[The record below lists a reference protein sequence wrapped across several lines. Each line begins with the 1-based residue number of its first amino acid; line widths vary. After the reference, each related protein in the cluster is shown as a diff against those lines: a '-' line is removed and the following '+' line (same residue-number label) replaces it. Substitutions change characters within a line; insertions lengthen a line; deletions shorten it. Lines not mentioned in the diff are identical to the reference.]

1 MAEQKDIKDISEELR
16 GFWSTPFYINGVGEI
31 EYKLPENLVDT
42 KTNLKMD
49 IEDNPKLKEVI
60 FESVSRILNALG
72 FVDDQELVLNDLWY
86 NKYDESRPELSF
98 HYHQNCAWTG
108 TYYPHETNHV
118 TSFFNPNA
126 GLVVQHFPKQQ
137 EDSEYASQTFHLEPI
152 QGSIVIHPAYI
163 PHTVRW
169 LGGNTSNSIS
179 FDVSYK
185 APVGCKDFGSYK
197 PE

>member
-1 MAEQKDIKDISEELR
+1 MENLTGIFPIPFYVNDIEIKDIE
-16 GFWSTPFYINGVGEI
+16 
-31 EYKLPENLVDT
+31 LPEFKDT
-42 KTNLKMD
+42 NVVQQEVPELKDKVFEIISEMIQSMGYID
-49 IEDNPKLKEVI
+49 QPLK
-60 FESVSRILNALG
+60 
-72 FVDDQELVLNDLWY
+72 LNDMWF
-86 NKYDESRPELSF
+86 NRYDDNRPILEY
-98 HYHQNCAWTG
+98 HYHQNCSWTG

-126 GLVVQHFPKQQ
+126 GLVVQHFPKQE
-137 EDSEYASQTFHLEPI
+137 EDSEYASQTFHLEPA
-152 QGSIVIHPAYI
+152 QGSIIIHPAYI